1 MLKVIRFFIVRA
13 MIRIRVF
20 SVLSLILGCF
30 VGLGIGDVG
39 CDFFFLCLVV
49 LGFLI
54 RDLFFRSS
62 FFRDNFDCSF

>member
-39 CDFFFLCLVV
+39 CDFFFFYVW
-49 LGFLI
+49 
-54 RDLFFRSS
+54 
-62 FFRDNFDCSF
+62 